1 MKKLLLSLILTMSAA
16 TTAQAAGG
24 GGCGM
29 NPATQEP
36 YECSTAPVRLT
47 DKASLQRG
55 AAVFMNYCAGCHSL
69 KYLRY
74 ERMAT
79 DLAIPNELVEKY
91 MMFTTDKIGDG
102 ITAKIDPK
110 MQAKWFGNA
119 PPDLSLTARLRSPD
133 WIYTFLLTFY
143 EDPNRPWGVNNIT
156 FKDVAMPHVLH
167 NLQQDLG
174 DDEYRE
180 RVGDLTNFLT
190 YAAEPIAHQRK
201 IYGFFVIL
209 FLLVLL
215 IPVWLL
221 NKEYW
226 KDVK

>member
-1 MKKLLLSLILTMSAA
+1 MKKLLLSFALLLSAGA
-16 TTAQAAGG
+16 VQAAGVE
-24 GGCGM
+24 CGI
-29 NPATQEP
+29 NPATEEA
-36 YECSTAPVRLT
+36 YACSHAPVNLT

-55 AAVFMNYCAGCHSL
+55 AAVFMNYCVGCHSL

-102 ITAKIDPK
+102 INPKIDPK

-133 WIYTFLLTFY
+133 WIYTYLLTFY
-143 EDPNRPWGVNNIT
+143 EDPKRPWGVNNVV

-167 NLQQDLG
+167 TLQQDLG

-190 YAAEPIAHQRK
+190 YASEPMAHQRK
-201 IYGFFVIL
+201 VYGFFVIL

>member
-1 MKKLLLSLILTMSAA
+1 MKKLLLSLTLLLSAGA
-16 TTAQAAGG
+16 VQAAGVE
-24 GGCGM
+24 CGI
-29 NPATQEP
+29 NPATEEA
-36 YECSTAPVRLT
+36 YECSHAPVNLT

-55 AAVFMNYCAGCHSL
+55 AAVFMNYCVGCHSV

-79 DLAIPNELVEKY
+79 DFGIPNELVEKY

-102 ITAKIDPK
+102 INPKIDPK

-133 WIYTFLLTFY
+133 WIYTYLLTFY
-143 EDPNRPWGVNNIT
+143 DDPKRPWGVNNIV
-156 FKDVAMPHVLH
+156 FKDVAMPHVLST
-167 NLQQDLG
+167 LQQDLG
-174 DDEYRE
+174 DDEYRA

-190 YAAEPIAHQRK
+190 YASEPMAHQRK
-201 IYGFFVIL
+201 VYGFFVIL